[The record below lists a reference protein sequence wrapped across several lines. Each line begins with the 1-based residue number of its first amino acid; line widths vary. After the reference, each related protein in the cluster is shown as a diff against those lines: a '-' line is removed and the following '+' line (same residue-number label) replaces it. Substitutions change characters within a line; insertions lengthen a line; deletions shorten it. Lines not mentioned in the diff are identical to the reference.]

1 MVKTL
6 KTVVLV
12 VVVLCV
18 GDTVA
23 MVLEMLIVTQLQV

>member
-1 MVKTL
+1 MTL
-6 KTVVLV
+6 KNVVLV